1 MGHRIR
7 KESTSGAI
15 TNTTYYVLDA
25 SGNAMAIY
33 NKAGTVGT
41 IVQTELPIYGASR
54 VGVYMKGVTTDSKTY
69 QLTDHLGNVRAVA
82 QRAVGS
88 NIVTTLSYADY
99 YPFGEQLQGRS
110 SASNYRYAYQGQEK
124 DNETG
129 MEAFELRLWDGRL
142 GRWLTVDPKHAGFS
156 PYWGMNNNPIS
167 IIDPDGGQ
175 GEDFYK
181 DLITGKVSW
190 FEGSDKIDGYK
201 HLEFFFTE
209 YDSYKNITAWGDGI
223 TKQSWSKSGGYVM
236 HLDEI
241 VLSSARYQAKYVEIG
256 AGATVVAG
264 FGISF
269 AYVQD
274 SYGKNAISFS
284 FDVNQ
289 GLGAGVSFGGGNIN
303 KGPGNKNEYNNFR
316 ITDNEG
322 GSVVH
327 NVNLGPLGLYSEGF
341 TVENGIEYQNTFS
354 PSSAK
359 SKFIYSGGYF
369 GATEVKLKPK
379 LKFSAKVEAIHGYR
393 NTFNLITW

>member
-1 MGHRIR
+1 M
-7 KESTSGAI
+7 
-15 TNTTYYVLDA
+15 
-25 SGNAMAIY
+25 
-33 NKAGTVGT
+33 GT
-41 IVQTELPIYGASR
+41 IAQKELPIYGASR
-54 VGVYMKGVTTDSKTY
+54 LGVYMKGIGATTDSKTY

-88 NIVTTLSYADY
+88 NIVTALSYADY

-190 FEGSDKIDGYK
+190 FEGRDKIDGYK
-201 HLEFFFTE
+201 HLGFFLTE
-209 YDSYKNITAWGDGI
+209 HDSYNNITAWGDGI
-223 TKQSWSKSGGYVM
+223 TKQSWSKSGGNVM

-316 ITDNEG
+316 ITDNEV

-369 GATEVKLKPK
+369 AATEVKLKPK